1 MENIVLSIKKQY
13 SPDVMVC
20 GLGPAGISA
29 AVAAARSGAKV
40 LAVDK
45 CAYSGGNITA
55 ANVIGMCG
63 CVNMHTGKLITG
75 GITAELMQASG
86 YQRDAVD
93 FDLLHPLSKMD
104 IYNEILQPAVPAEKR
119 LYAANAVA
127 LVYDAEEYKLA
138 ADRILKNAGVEVLY
152 HTFVADVEMKGETI
166 EKVIITNKDGV
177 CVVTPKIVVDC
188 TGDGDIAAWSGAPY
202 EILTDTMQA
211 GTMMFVMGGVE
222 YDNYVDMKI
231 SAVKAFKK
239 AEEDGVKCRY
249 MGPGVGRLHHGVI
262 NFNMT
267 RVPYNQCVAKEWTE
281 AEMGARNDIEDCV
294 KILKAYAPE
303 FKNAY
308 LLYSG
313 PHIGARETRRIKAEY
328 VLKLE
333 DIAAR
338 KSFKDTI
345 CLGGNPID
353 FHNPKI
359 YGQESLKHEIKEDDI
374 LKPYEIPYR
383 TLLPQKVNNLVV
395 AGRCHGAD
403 QMTASSTR
411 VALTCS
417 AMGEAAGYATY
428 LALASRCTPS
438 EINTDIL
445 RGMIL
450 KNKGIL
456 SEE

>member
-1 MENIVLSIKKQY
+1 MENMVVNIKKHY
-13 SPDVMVC
+13 SPDVLVC

-29 AVAAARSGAKV
+29 AVAAARSGANV

-45 CAYSGGNITA
+45 CGYAGGNITA

-63 CVNMHTGKLITG
+63 CVNMHTGRLVTG
-75 GITAELMQASG
+75 GITAELMQAAG

-104 IYNEILQPAVPAEKR
+104 IYNEILQPYIPAAKR
-119 LYAANAVA
+119 MTAANAVA

-138 ADRILKNAGVEVLY
+138 ADRILKNAGVEVIF
-152 HTFVADVEMKGETI
+152 HTFVADVEMKGQRI
-166 EKVIITNKDGV
+166 DKVIITNKDGIG
-177 CVVTPKIVVDC
+177 VVTPKLVIDC

-202 EILTDTMQA
+202 EILPDTMQA
-211 GTMMFVMGGVE
+211 GTTMFVMGGVE
-222 YDNYVDMKI
+222 YTDYVDMK
-231 SAVKAFKK
+231 VKAIEAFKK

-267 RVPYNQCVAKEWTE
+267 RVPYNQTVAKEWTE

-294 KILKAYAPE
+294 NILKNYTEE

-328 VLKLE
+328 VLTLE
-333 DIAAR
+333 DISAR
-338 KSFKDTI
+338 KKFEDTI

-353 FHNPKI
+353 FHNPKLF
-359 YGQESLKHEIKEDDI
+359 GQASRSAEIKESDL
-374 LKPYEIPYR
+374 LKPYDIPYR
-383 TLLPQKVNNLVV
+383 TLLPQKVENLIV

-403 QMTASSTR
+403 QMAASSTR

-417 AMGEAAGYATY
+417 AMGEAAGYASY
-428 LALASRCTPS
+428 LSLANKCAPN
-438 EINTDIL
+438 EINTNTL
-445 RGMIL
+445 RDMIL

-456 SEE
+456 SE